1 MTEEQRDNGLENL
14 FRSKL
19 EENEMVAG
27 SDLEG
32 RVMRRLERFEFFRF
46 NFSRFNVYYLTAA
59 ITALTVAGVILLSG
73 RDDEPQPS
81 GAGMQPEMVIEI
93 PGESVIAGEGENT
106 GVDSVQA
113 SSPQV
118 NESSVT
124 TESAVEASDR
134 PVSREPELNYRRHD
148 AETVKVSTAGT
159 GSIASASPVTFLSV
173 ESSVAAGCVPLNV
186 SFSCNAQDYQ
196 KISWNFGD
204 GGTSSMLNPDY
215 IFDLP
220 GTYKVTLTVTD
231 KRGRTSSAGTVIEV
245 YGRPEAAFEIRR
257 DEPWNEGD
265 RVLFVNL
272 SAGAVDYLWDFGDGI
287 GSTLP
292 DPSHRYGEMG
302 TYNVRLVAWSAEGCA
317 DSVIVSDLFTDRGM
331 YIRFPNAFVPNE
343 GGPTG
348 GYYNLRTD
356 EESSVFHPV
365 AAGVADY
372 NLKIYSKTGLLVFE
386 SSDTELGWDGYHKGE
401 LCAPGVYVWKVRGSY
416 RNGQEFIMA
425 GDVTLLKY

>member
-46 NFSRFNVYYLTAA
+46 NLSRFNVYYLTAA

-292 DPSHRYGEMG
+292 DPSHRYAEMG